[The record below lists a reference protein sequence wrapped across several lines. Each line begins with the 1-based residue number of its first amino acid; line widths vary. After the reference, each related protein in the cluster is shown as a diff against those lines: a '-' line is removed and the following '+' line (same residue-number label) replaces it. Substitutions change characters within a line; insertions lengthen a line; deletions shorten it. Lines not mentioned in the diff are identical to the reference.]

1 LISTNVGAQHVIV
14 FIAVPIKI
22 VTAQRPMDTTIGELD
37 EHWLARKDGLINMR
51 PMIFAPP
58 TLFALLLTGCANSF
72 TSVNTTVAVP
82 TGSSGLVVGGKQP
95 VTNASIQL
103 YSIGTM
109 GDGTNATPMLTK
121 AVTTD
126 ANGNFNIAGL
136 YSCIDATE
144 VYLTAT
150 GGDPT
155 PGVTNSNLAMMTALG
170 PCTSL
175 SPATPI
181 MVNELTTVAAVNAL
195 ALYYMTSYS
204 AVGSSSGDSASLD
217 TAFTLASELV
227 NPATGIS
234 PGLNVP
240 SGYAVPS
247 DEIDTLGD
255 VIAPCVNSG
264 GGIAGDGSAC
274 GNLFHLTTPP
284 GAASPTNTIA
294 ALLDLVKN
302 PGLNTSSL
310 DALIPPDAP
319 FQPQLTELLP
329 NFPITV
335 TPPTISV
342 TPPTIPVTPP
352 TGTGSLELSPT
363 NITFPATPVGGTSPL
378 RAVTLTNSN
387 PYTVSVSN
395 IAIVGANLA
404 NFAET
409 NNCPAMLATGAL
421 CTIQIL
427 FAPLSPTQSYATL
440 QVNAGLASI
449 QLSGGIAS
457 PSWPATLIAANPS
470 VYLNFNDNTASFLD
484 QVSGLTFST
493 GGGLVTPSQAGF
505 DKTTPSN
512 TSAEFVWN
520 AWNAAPNATLA
531 DIEWDIPWTMM
542 IQIDRL
548 NWNRTGTLVLAS
560 KGDISS
566 PTSNW
571 WKLTL
576 GMVWGNFSQ
585 LCFTRNG
592 EGPKSAQDGICT
604 APVGVDPIGVDAMP
618 NGFNYN
624 IVIEDAGTGSAP
636 SMYINGLQVGPNLQ
650 IPGGPFSNSYA
661 DGFGFVN
668 VSVSGGTGYADSTAF
683 TSTGGGPN
691 CNVTGFMW
699 ASSGVPYN
707 GNWTPTGANNYGCT
721 STPTIVLTSPTGTGA
736 TITTTLAGVSMNSTK
751 YPLMVPGYVSNGT
764 YYGVA
769 GTNNAAPPVFI
780 DEFAIFPGN
789 LGFPDVTA
797 LFYET
802 KFYQGELYTT
812 TTPPLVIFGSTAC
825 GPDLSGDM
833 TLAMTIG
840 AAKAGIIQLVGT
852 DDDDGNP
859 NGYNS
864 VGWWRQMLD
873 QAGFDTVPV
882 SVGPDSLTANIGGCP
897 AANITAYDPSTPQNP
912 SSYESSVTMYRTV
925 FAAHPTTAIDV
936 LLTQTSNGYEAF
948 VSSQPDNIS
957 PLTGLQ
963 LQAQNAANGGWI
975 NLFAGNLSLTWP
987 ITQTIFSNVGSMPV
1001 YVLEGTP
1008 SPSGPGILASRNAP
1022 DPMYLAVAG
1031 GGGGSDEISGWTDLN
1046 LAQVISPYF
1055 LGGAVV
1061 TYSGGTG
1068 YANSTPFGSTGGG
1081 PNCRVTGIMTASGGV
1096 PNGIATS
1103 WGAPLQATVWNG
1115 LGYGC
1120 TSNPTL
1126 VLESPTGA
1134 GVTLIAS
1141 TTHVCAPSIWYVSAN
1156 TATCS
1161 NIFLEFPSQYAQPGA
1176 NGSIFQMFQN
1186 SLIDPTP

>member
-1 LISTNVGAQHVIV
+1 VIV
-14 FIAVPIKI
+14 FTADPIKI
-22 VTAQRPMDTTIGELD
+22 VTAQRPMNTTIGKLG

-51 PMIFAPP
+51 PMMFATP
-58 TLFALLLTGCANSF
+58 TLFALLLAGCANSF

-82 TGSSGLVVGGKQP
+82 TGGNGLVVGGKQP

-103 YSIGTM
+103 YSTGTM

-126 ANGNFNIAGL
+126 ANGNFGIAGL
-136 YSCIDATE
+136 FSCAEATE

-175 SPATPI
+175 SPGSPI
-181 MVNELTTVAAVNAL
+181 VVNELTTVAAVNAL
-195 ALYYMTSYS
+195 ASYMTSYA
-204 AVGSSSGDSASLD
+204 AVGSGSGDSASLD
-217 TAFTLASELV
+217 SAFTAASELV
-227 NPATGIS
+227 NPATGMS
-234 PGLNVP
+234 PGTNVP
-240 SGYAVPS
+240 SGYTVPT
-247 DEIDTLGD
+247 EEVNTLGD
-255 VIAPCVNSG
+255 IISSCINSG

-274 GNLFHLTTPP
+274 GNLFKLTTPS
-284 GAASPTNTIA
+284 GAASPTNTVG

-302 PGLNTSSL
+302 PGLNTSPLS
-310 DALIPPDAP
+310 ALIPVDPP
-319 FQPQLTELLP
+319 FQPQLTELP
-329 NFPITV
+329 QNFPVKV
-335 TPPTISV
+335 TA
-342 TPPTIPVTPP
+342 P
-352 TGTGSLELSPT
+352 TGTGSLDLSPT
-363 NITFPATPVGGTSPL
+363 NVTFPATPVGGTSPL
-378 RAVTLTNSN
+378 RAVTLTNSS
-387 PYTVSVSN
+387 PYAVSVSN
-395 IAIVGANLA
+395 IAIAGADLA

-421 CTIQIL
+421 CTIQTL

-440 QVNAGLASI
+440 QVNGGLASI

-470 VYLNFNDNTASFLD
+470 LYLNFNDNTTSFLD
-484 QVSGLTFST
+484 QGSGLTFST
-493 GGGLVTPSQAGF
+493 GGGLVTPNQAGF
-505 DKTTPSN
+505 DNTTPSN
-512 TSAEFVWN
+512 TSAEFAWN
-520 AWNAAPNATLA
+520 AWNAAPSATLG
-531 DIEWDIPWTMM
+531 DIEWDVPWTMM
-542 IQIDRL
+542 IHIDRL

-566 PTSNW
+566 STSNW

-592 EGPKSAQDGICT
+592 AGPKSAVDGICT
-604 APVGVDPIGVDAMP
+604 APVSVDPIGVDAMP

-624 IVIEDAGTGSAP
+624 IVIEGNGTGLG
-636 SMYINGLQVGPNLQ
+636 MYINGLQVQPGSNPQ
-650 IPGGPFSNSYA
+650 IPGGSFTNSYA
-661 DGFGFVN
+661 GGFGFVN
-668 VSVSGGTGYADSTAF
+668 LSVSGGTGYANSTAF

-699 ASSGVPYN
+699 ASNGVPYN
-707 GNWTPTGANNYGCT
+707 GNWTPTGTNNYGCT
-721 STPTIVLTSPTGTGA
+721 STPTIILTSATGSGA
-736 TITTTLAGVSMNSTK
+736 VITATLGGVSMNSTT

-769 GTNNAAPPVFI
+769 GTNNAAPPVYI

-789 LGFPDVTA
+789 LGFPEVTS

-802 KFYQGELYTT
+802 KFYQGELYNM
-812 TTPPLVIFGSTAC
+812 TTPPLVILGGYAC

-833 TLAMTIG
+833 TVAMTIG
-840 AAKAGIIQLVGT
+840 AAKAGIIQLVGA

-873 QAGFDTVPV
+873 QAGFNSVPV
-882 SVGPDSLTANIGGCP
+882 SVGPGSLNANIGGCP
-897 AANITAYDPSTPQNP
+897 AANITAYDPSTPQDA
-912 SSYESSVTMYRTV
+912 SSYESSVTMYRTI
-925 FAAHPTTAIDV
+925 FAANPTTAIDI

-948 VSSQPDNIS
+948 ASSPPDNIS

-963 LQAQNAANGGWI
+963 LQAQNAANGGWM

-987 ITQTIFSNVGSMPV
+987 ITQTLFSNNGDMPV

-1008 SPSGPGILASRNAP
+1008 APSGPGILSSRAAP

-1031 GGGGSDEISGWTDLN
+1031 GGGGSDEVSGWTDLN

-1081 PNCRVTGIMTASGGV
+1081 PYCHVTGIMTASGGV

>member
-1 LISTNVGAQHVIV
+1 VSRILAGH
-14 FIAVPIKI
+14 
-22 VTAQRPMDTTIGELD
+22 TAPIGED
-37 EHWLARKDGLINMR
+37 RLACKDGLINMR
-51 PMIFAPP
+51 PMVFAAP
-58 TLFALLLTGCANSF
+58 TLFTLMLAGCASSGR
-72 TSVNTTVAVP
+72 SVNTIVTVA
-82 TGSSGLVVGGKQP
+82 TGSSGRVAGGHQP
-95 VTNASIQL
+95 IPNASIQL
-103 YSIGTM
+103 YSTGTM

-126 ANGNFNIAGL
+126 ANGNFSIAGL
-136 YSCIDATE
+136 YSCTNATE

-155 PGVTNSNLAMMTALG
+155 PVVTNTNLVMMTALG

-175 SPATPI
+175 SPGSPI
-181 MVNELTTVAAVNAL
+181 VVNELTTVAAVNAL
-195 ALYYMTSYS
+195 ASYMTSYT
-204 AVGSSSGDSASLD
+204 AVGSGSGDSVSLD
-217 TAFTLASELV
+217 SAFTAASELV
-227 NPATGIS
+227 DPATGLS
-234 PGLNVP
+234 PGTNVP
-240 SGYAVPS
+240 SGYTVPT
-247 DEIDTLGD
+247 EEVNTLGD
-255 VIAPCVNSG
+255 VIAPCINSG

-274 GNLFHLTTPP
+274 GNLFKLATPS
-284 GAASPTNTIA
+284 GAAFPTNTVG

-302 PGLNTSSL
+302 PGLNTNAL
-310 DALIPPDAP
+310 YGLIPTDPP
-319 FQPQLTELLP
+319 FLPQLTELP
-329 NFPITV
+329 QNFPIRV
-335 TPPTISV
+335 TAPTEA
-342 TPPTIPVTPP
+342 
-352 TGTGSLELSPT
+352 GQLELSPT
-363 NITFPATPVGGTSPL
+363 NITFPATRVGDMSPL
-378 RAVTLTNSN
+378 RVVTLTNSS
-387 PYTVSVSN
+387 PYTVSISN
-395 IAIVGANLA
+395 IAIGGANLA

-409 NNCPAMLATGAL
+409 NDCPATLATGAL
-421 CTIQIL
+421 CTIQTT

-457 PSWPATLIAANPS
+457 PAWPATLLAANPS
-470 VYLNFNDNTASFLD
+470 LYLNFNDNTASFLD
-484 QVSGLTFST
+484 QVSGLTFSP
-493 GGGLVTPSQAGF
+493 GGGLITPNQAGF
-505 DKTTPSN
+505 DNTTPRN
-512 TSAEFVWN
+512 TSAAFAWN

-531 DIEWDIPWTMM
+531 DIEWDVPWTMM
-542 IQIDRL
+542 IHVDRL

-566 PTSNW
+566 STSNW

-592 EGPKSAQDGICT
+592 AGPKSAADGICT
-604 APVGVDPIGVDAMP
+604 APVGADPIGVDAMP

-624 IVIEDAGTGSAP
+624 IVIEGNGTGL
-636 SMYINGLQVGPNLQ
+636 SMYINGLQVQSGSNPQ
-650 IPGGPFSNSYA
+650 VPGGTFTNSYA
-661 DGFGFVN
+661 GGFGFVN
-668 VSVSGGTGYADSTAF
+668 LSVSGGAGYANSTAF

-699 ASSGVPYN
+699 AKNGVPYN
-707 GNWTPTGANNYGCT
+707 GNWTPTGTSNYGCT
-721 STPTIVLTSPTGTGA
+721 STPTIVLTSPTGSGA
-736 TITTTLAGVSMNSTK
+736 VITATLGGVSMNSTT

-769 GTNNAAPPVFI
+769 GTNNAAPSVYI
-780 DEFAIFPGN
+780 DEFAIFPSN
-789 LGFPDVTA
+789 LGFPEVTG
-797 LFYET
+797 LFYQT
-802 KFYQGELYTT
+802 KFYQGEIYNT
-812 TTPPLVIFGSTAC
+812 TTPPLVILEGYGC

-833 TLAMTIG
+833 TVAMTIG
-840 AAKAGIIQLVGT
+840 AAKAGIIQLVGA

-873 QAGFDTVPV
+873 QAGLNSVPV
-882 SVGPDSLTANIGGCP
+882 SVGPGSPTANIGGCP
-897 AANITAYDPSTPQNP
+897 AANITAYDPSTPQDA
-912 SSYESSVTMYRTV
+912 SSYESSAAMYRTI

-936 LLTQTSNGYEAF
+936 LLTQTSNGYAAF
-948 VSSQPDNIS
+948 VSSPPDNIS

-975 NLFAGNLSLTWP
+975 NLYAGNLSLTWP
-987 ITQTIFSNVGSMPV
+987 ITQTLFSENGSLPV
-1001 YVLEGTP
+1001 YVFEGTP
-1008 SPSGPGILASRNAP
+1008 APSGPGILATRTAP

-1031 GGGGSDEISGWTDLN
+1031 GGGGSDEVSGWTDLN

-1055 LGGAVV
+1055 LGSVVV

-1068 YANSTPFGSTGGG
+1068 YANSTPFSSTGGG
-1081 PNCRVTGIMTASGGV
+1081 PYCHVNGIMTASGGV

-1103 WGAPLQATVWNG
+1103 WGAPVQTTVWNG

-1134 GVTLIAS
+1134 GVTLGAS
-1141 TTHVCAPSIWYVSAN
+1141 ATHACAPSNWYISAN

-1161 NIFLEFPSQYAQPGA
+1161 NIFLEYPSQYAQPGA
-1176 NGSIFQMFQN
+1176 NGKIFQMFQN

>member
-1 LISTNVGAQHVIV
+1 
-14 FIAVPIKI
+14 
-22 VTAQRPMDTTIGELD
+22 
-37 EHWLARKDGLINMR
+37 MR
-51 PMIFAPP
+51 PIMFATP
-58 TLFALLLTGCANSF
+58 TLFALLLAGCANTGPSVS
-72 TSVNTTVAVP
+72 TSVNVP
-82 TGSSGLVVGGKQP
+82 TGSSGLVVGGQQP

-126 ANGNFNIAGL
+126 ASGSFNIAGL
-136 YSCIDATE
+136 YSCTDATE

-155 PGVTNSNLAMMTALG
+155 PGVTNSNLALMTALG
-170 PCTSL
+170 SCTSL
-175 SPATPI
+175 GPGSPI
-181 MVNELTTVAAVNAL
+181 VVNELTTVAAVNAL
-195 ALYYMTSYS
+195 ASYMASYT
-204 AVGSSSGDSASLD
+204 AVGSSSGDSTSLD
-217 TAFTLASELV
+217 SAFTAASELV
-227 NPATGIS
+227 NPATGMS
-234 PGLNVP
+234 PGTDVP
-240 SGYAVPS
+240 SGYTVPT
-247 DEIDTLGD
+247 DEVNTLGD
-255 VIAPCVNSG
+255 VIAPCINSG

-274 GNLFHLTTPP
+274 GNLFNLTTPS

-310 DALIPPDAP
+310 NSLIPPDAP
-319 FQPQLTELLP
+319 FQPQLTELPP
-329 NFPITV
+329 NFSITVTAPPITV
-335 TPPTISV
+335 TPPT
-342 TPPTIPVTPP
+342 
-352 TGTGSLELSPT
+352 GAGSLELSPT

-378 RAVTLTNSN
+378 RAVTLTNGS
-387 PYTVSVSN
+387 PTAVSVSN
-395 IAIVGANLA
+395 IAIAGGNPA
-404 NFAET
+404 NFTET
-409 NNCPAMLATGAL
+409 NDCPAMLATGAL
-421 CTIQIL
+421 CTIQTF
-427 FAPLSPTQSYATL
+427 FAPLSATSSYATL
-440 QVNAGLASI
+440 QVNGGLASI

-457 PSWPATLIAANPS
+457 PAWPVTLLAANPS
-470 VYLNFNDNTASFLD
+470 LYLNFNDNTTSFLD

-493 GGGLVTPSQAGF
+493 GGGLVTPNQAGF
-505 DKTTPSN
+505 DNTTPSN
-512 TSAEFVWN
+512 TSAEFAWN

-531 DIEWDIPWTMM
+531 DIEWDVPWTMM
-542 IQIDRL
+542 IHINRL

-566 PTSNW
+566 STSNW
-571 WKLTL
+571 WELTL
-576 GMVWGNFSQ
+576 GMVWGTYSQ
-585 LCFTRNG
+585 LCFTRHG
-592 EGPKSAQDGICT
+592 AGPQSVGNGICT
-604 APVGVDPIGVDAMP
+604 APVGADPIGVDAMP

-624 IVIEDAGTGSAP
+624 IVVEGDGTGSAP
-636 SMYINGLQVGPNLQ
+636 IMYINGLQIQPGSNPQ

-668 VSVSGGTGYADSTAF
+668 LSVSGGTGYADSTTF

-699 ASSGVPYN
+699 ARNGVPYN
-707 GNWTPTGANNYGCT
+707 GNWTPSGANNYGCT
-721 STPTIVLTSPTGTGA
+721 SIPTIVLTSPTGTGA
-736 TITTTLAGVSMNSTK
+736 VITAALGDVSMNSTT

-769 GTNNAAPPVFI
+769 GTNNAAPPVDI

-789 LGFPDVTA
+789 LGFPEVTS

-802 KFYQGELYTT
+802 KFYQGELYNT

-859 NGYNS
+859 NGYSS

-873 QAGFDTVPV
+873 QAGFNSVPV
-882 SVGPDSLTANIGGCP
+882 SVGPNSPTANIGGCP
-897 AANITAYDPSTPQNP
+897 AANITLYDPSTPQDP

-948 VSSQPDNIS
+948 VSSPPDNIS

-987 ITQTIFSNVGSMPV
+987 ITQTLFSNNGSMPV

-1008 SPSGPGILASRNAP
+1008 APSGPGILASRAAP

-1031 GGGGSDEISGWTDLN
+1031 GGGGSDEVSGWTDLN

-1055 LGGAVV
+1055 LGGVVV

-1081 PNCRVTGIMTASGGV
+1081 PYCHVTGIMTASGGV

-1103 WGAPLQATVWNG
+1103 WGTPLTPTVWNG

-1126 VLESPTGA
+1126 VLESPTGT
-1134 GVTLIAS
+1134 GVTLDAS
-1141 TTHVCAPSIWYVSAN
+1141 TTHGCAPSSWYLSSN
-1156 TATCS
+1156 TAMCS
-1161 NIFLEFPSQYAQPGA
+1161 NIFLEYPSQYAQQGG